1 MKIFLPL
8 PAGVN
13 FWTTVYSHGWS
24 ALPPFRVDKERK
36 LLQAVVDDGKGPTLL
51 AIGQEK
57 KKLAVMVENRSTLTE
72 KEKAAISKSV
82 VTMLRM
88 DEHFDEFYKEAKR
101 YPHFRWVAK
110 LRAGRLLRSHTA
122 FEDIVK
128 MICTTNCSWALT
140 EIIVG
145 ALVSKLGTRV
155 SHGVYS
161 FPTPEVIAKQSERY
175 LRKEMRCGYRAPY
188 LLELSRRIASGTLEV
203 ESWRT
208 SNASTEDLFEQVQQ
222 VKGVGKYAAGNILK
236 LLGRYDYLGIDSWCR
251 SKFFEIYKNG
261 RKVKD
266 STIEKHYSRFGKW
279 QGLFMWMDV
288 TKDWYKEQFPF

>member
-1 MKIFLPL
+1 MKIFISL
-8 PAGVN
+8 PASAN
-13 FWTTVYSHGWS
+13 FWTIVYSHGWC

-36 LLQAVVDDGKGPTLL
+36 LLQAVVDDGEGPALL

-57 KKLAVMVENRSTLTE
+57 RKLAVAVENRSALTE
-72 KEKAAISKSV
+72 RGKAAISRSV
-82 VTMLRM
+82 ITMLRM
-88 DEHFDEFYKEAKR
+88 DEPLDEFYEEAKR

-110 LRAGRLLRSHTA
+110 LGAGRLLRSHTV
-122 FEDIVK
+122 FEDVVK

-145 ALVSKLGTRV
+145 ALVSKLGTRIGD
-155 SHGVYS
+155 GVHS
-161 FPTPEVIAKQSERY
+161 FPTPEVIAKQSESY
-175 LRKEMRCGYRAPY
+175 LRKEIRCGYRAPY
-188 LLELSRRIASGTLEV
+188 LLELSQRIASGSLDV

-208 SNASTEDLFEQVQQ
+208 SDVPTEDLFEQVQQ

-236 LLGRYDYLGIDSWCR
+236 LLGRYDYLGLDSWCR
-251 SKFFEIYKNG
+251 SKFYEIYKNG

-279 QGLFMWMDV
+279 QGLFLWMDV
-288 TKDWYKEQFPF
+288 TRDWYKKKFPF